1 MQVVLEIFLIL
12 GAIAQNVV
20 ASSLQAWALPW
31 GFPLLV
37 GLFAFYIPLRLRVG
51 GKTCVIDPKANW
63 FLGTLAFGVLLF
75 AVTWLV
81 ERYIFYGTVSLR
93 RPAAEKRQGRKSRVG
108 NGGGAATMGISPR
121 AQASMWRNE
130 AARHAILPRGMGG
143 RDVVDAVGRGKRN
156 CSATTEREENSEER

>member
-51 GKTCVIDPKANW
+51 GKKWVNDPKANW

-81 ERYIFYGTVSLR
+81 ERYIFYGAVSLEATELR
-93 RPAAEKRQGRKSRVG
+93 AYPGGSLKSLD
-108 NGGGAATMGISPR
+108 ATSLSSIPKSISP
-121 AQASMWRNE
+121 
-130 AARHAILPRGMGG
+130 G
-143 RDVVDAVGRGKRN
+143 
-156 CSATTEREENSEER
+156 